1 MARRAPDHGGVLHQT
16 IFLLVLSLLLLLLG
30 AIAAL
35 RGLRRRGGLRLAWGC
50 LLLAAAS
57 MALRSAMPLWIA
69 LQIGLYDYLDA
80 VLAFAGAFCLCC
92 AAIALSRQPVGRGGQ
107 S

>member
-1 MARRAPDHGGVLHQT
+1 MLHQT
-16 IFLLVLSLLLLLLG
+16 IFLLVLSLALLLLG
-30 AIAAL
+30 SVAAL
-35 RGLRRRGGLRLAWGC
+35 RGLRRGRGLRLAWGC

-57 MALRSAMPLWIA
+57 MGLRSVMPLWVA

-92 AAIALSRQPVGRGGQ
+92 AAISLSRHPAGR
-107 S
+107 SS